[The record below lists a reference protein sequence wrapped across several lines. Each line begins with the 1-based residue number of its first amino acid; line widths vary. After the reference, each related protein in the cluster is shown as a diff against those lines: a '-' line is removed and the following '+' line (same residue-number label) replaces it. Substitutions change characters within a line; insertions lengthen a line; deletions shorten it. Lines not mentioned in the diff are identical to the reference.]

1 MKYRVPSMEEVAKIP
16 WNGFNVVSTFSGAG
30 GSCLG
35 YRLAGY
41 RVLWANE
48 FIPAAQEVYKSN
60 HTKSILDTRDI
71 REVQPKEILKA
82 IGLKKGELDLFDGS
96 PPCSAFSMC
105 GSREKG
111 WGRVKKY
118 SDTKQRV
125 DDLFFEYTRLLKGLQ
140 PKVFIAENVKGLT
153 VGESKGLLGDK
164 RPGFF
169 KTEGTILDS
178 LRDCGYKVSY
188 QVLNARYFGVP
199 QSRSR
204 IFIIGVRDDLGLSPV
219 FPKEKKSNRI
229 VTLEEAFKGIRHTK
243 KDLAE
248 TDIQRFAI
256 YDELVKLGY
265 GESSDKYFNLVK
277 TDPKRY
283 SPTYTQAAGNLSAA
297 SICHWEDR
305 KFTIKEIRRFCS
317 FPDDFILNDNY
328 QQSAERLG
336 RSVPPLFTAAL
347 AKKIQTGILE
357 ELDE

>member
-1 MKYRVPSMEEVAKIP
+1 MQDIAEIP

-48 FIPAAQEVYKSN
+48 FIPAAQEVYKAN
-60 HTKSILDTRDI
+60 HTRSILDTRDI

-82 IGLKKGELDLFDGS
+82 TKLKKGELDLFDGS

-164 RPGFF
+164 RVGFF

-188 QVLNARYFGVP
+188 KVLNAKYFGVP

-204 IFIIGVRDDLGLSPV
+204 IFIIGVRDDLDIAPS
-219 FPKEKKSNRI
+219 FPSEKTGKKI
-229 VTLEEAFKGIRHTK
+229 VTLEEAFKGIRYNK
-243 KDLAE
+243 KDLSEA
-248 TDIQRFAI
+248 DIKRFAI
-256 YDELVKLGY
+256 YDELIKLGY
-265 GESSDKYFNLVK
+265 GDSSNKYFNLVK
-277 TDPKRY
+277 TDPKSY

-297 SICHWEDR
+297 SICHWDNR

-317 FPDDFILNDNY
+317 FPDDFKLNDNY
-328 QQSAERLG
+328 QQSAERMG

-347 AKKIQTGILE
+347 AKNIQTQILE
-357 ELDE
+357 KIDE